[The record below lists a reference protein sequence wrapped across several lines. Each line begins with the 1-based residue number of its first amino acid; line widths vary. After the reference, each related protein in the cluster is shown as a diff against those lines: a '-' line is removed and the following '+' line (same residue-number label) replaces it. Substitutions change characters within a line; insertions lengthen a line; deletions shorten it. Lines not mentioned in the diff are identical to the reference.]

1 MLHSSQWAWEARTVV
16 VVVAARTVQQL
27 VVVVVLEQ
35 RVSHPFVRAGPSW
48 GSVVASVWVRL
59 LLAVGVVVAV
69 AMVAADDCWCS

>member
-1 MLHSSQWAWEARTVV
+1 MLHSSQWAWVVTAV
-16 VVVAARTVQQL
+16 VVVAVRTVQQL

-59 LLAVGVVVAV
+59 LLLAVVAV